1 MPSGRLLGEVPG
13 FLLAGLVRLVGDST
27 RLNLA
32 GLVVVLPWI
41 GLVGLEPVPRA
52 ESVGPAV
59 AAVLRAGLAGLGR
72 DG

>member
-1 MPSGRLLGEVPG
+1 MPRRRFLGEVSG
-13 FLLAGLVRLVGDST
+13 FLLAGLVRLAGDLP
-27 RLNLA
+27 RVNLA
-32 GLVVVLPWI
+32 GPVAVLPWV